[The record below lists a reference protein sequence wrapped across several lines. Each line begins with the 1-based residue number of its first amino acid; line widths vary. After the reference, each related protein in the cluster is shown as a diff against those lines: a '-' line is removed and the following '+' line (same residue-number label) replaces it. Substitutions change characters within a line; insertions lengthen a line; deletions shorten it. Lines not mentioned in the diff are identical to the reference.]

1 MPQCSR
7 RGMLQPA
14 PHSLSIV
21 KRKRGHLC
29 ALACSELLACFQEVD
44 SLVGT
49 LFHEIP
55 GGGLLKG
62 KRCSSRFRFRF
73 TVERTSL
80 LGRPLVQNSAGCGH
94 HGVGPPKP
102 PCVRAYSRP
111 ARPDAARFP
120 GQAGG

>member
-44 SLVGT
+44 SLVCGLLLANLGGNT
-49 LFHEIP
+49 FPRNTRMRTAQRKKKILSIP
-55 GGGLLKG
+55 FPIHSRENLLTRPSLGAKFGGLRAPRG
-62 KRCSSRFRFRF
+62 W
-73 TVERTSL
+73 TS
-80 LGRPLVQNSAGCGH
+80 
-94 HGVGPPKP
+94 
-102 PCVRAYSRP
+102 
-111 ARPDAARFP
+111 
-120 GQAGG
+120 

>member
-62 KRCSSRFRFRF
+62 KRRSALDSVSDSQSENLLTRPSLGAKFGGLRAPRGW
-73 TVERTSL
+73 TS
-80 LGRPLVQNSAGCGH
+80 
-94 HGVGPPKP
+94 
-102 PCVRAYSRP
+102 
-111 ARPDAARFP
+111 
-120 GQAGG
+120 

>member
-44 SLVGT
+44 SLVC
-49 LFHEIP
+49 
-55 GGGLLKG
+55 GLLLANLGGNTFPRNTRRRTAQREK
-62 KRCSSRFRFRF
+62 KMRFRFR
-73 TVERTSL
+73 TVKENLLTRPSLGAKFGGLRARGWTS
-80 LGRPLVQNSAGCGH
+80 
-94 HGVGPPKP
+94 
-102 PCVRAYSRP
+102 
-111 ARPDAARFP
+111 
-120 GQAGG
+120 

>member
-29 ALACSELLACFQEVD
+29 ALACSELLACFQEVA
-44 SLVGT
+44 SLVC
-49 LFHEIP
+49 
-55 GGGLLKG
+55 GLLLANLGGNTFPRNTRRRTAQREK
-62 KRCSSRFRFRF
+62 KMRFRFR
-73 TVERTSL
+73 TVKRTSL

-94 HGVGPPKP
+94 GVGPPKSP
-102 PCVRAYSRP
+102 MRARLL
-111 ARPDAARFP
+111 
-120 GQAGG
+120 QTCQT

>member
-44 SLVGT
+44 SLVCGLLLANLGGNT
-49 LFHEIP
+49 FP
-55 GGGLLKG
+55 RNTGGLLKG
-62 KRCSSRFRFRF
+62 KRRCDSVS
-73 TVERTSL
+73 EQLKRTSL

-94 HGVGPPKP
+94 HGVGPPKSP
-102 PCVRAYSRP
+102 MRARLL
-111 ARPDAARFP
+111 
-120 GQAGG
+120 QTCQT